1 MHNMLNNR
9 TRYFRGSQE
18 GPSKCRGNPCHIFPS
33 ICSDSGGFVL
43 MEASKMCLTLAKEH
57 HHRDLLGPWA
67 GGASLSCKSPI
78 TWLICR
84 QTMQLL
90 TLICQRWCTSSP
102 SCKRYNTWLK
112 VLCFAL
118 KLDFSKVLYFAQYY
132 PKLDLLKVLCIAQYH
147 PKLDYLKVLC
157 IAQYYSKLDFLKVH
171 CFAHYCNVTTNCAV
185 IFTCYPAN
193 VD

>member
-118 KLDFSKVLYFAQYY
+118 KVGLIESTLLCTILHYSRTYWKYFAN
-132 PKLDLLKVLCIAQYH
+132 
-147 PKLDYLKVLC
+147 
-157 IAQYYSKLDFLKVH
+157 VH
-171 CFAHYCNVTTNCAV
+171 CSNVTTHCAV
-185 IFTCYPAN
+185 IPTHYPAST
-193 VD
+193 D

>member
-9 TRYFRGSQE
+9 TRHFRGSQE

-33 ICSDSGGFVL
+33 ICSDSRGFVL

-102 SCKRYNTWLK
+102 SCKHYNTWLK
-112 VLCFAL
+112 VLSFAQCYTTVRL
-118 KLDFSKVLYFAQYY
+118 IESTLHNITLSRTYWKYFA
-132 PKLDLLKVLCIAQYH
+132 
-147 PKLDYLKVLC
+147 
-157 IAQYYSKLDFLKVH
+157 KVH
-171 CFAHYCNVTTNCAV
+171 RCNVATHCAV
-185 IFTCYPAN
+185 IFTYYPASI
-193 VD
+193 D

>member
-33 ICSDSGGFVL
+33 ICSDSRGFVL

-102 SCKRYNTWLK
+102 SYKRYNTW
-112 VLCFAL
+112 
-118 KLDFSKVLYFAQYY
+118 
-132 PKLDLLKVLCIAQYH
+132 LKVLCIAQYH

-171 CFAHYCNVTTNCAV
+171 CFAHCCNVTTNCAV
-185 IFTCYPAN
+185 IFTCYPASI
-193 VD
+193 DKDKSYLTYTKKEPDD

>member
-33 ICSDSGGFVL
+33 ICSDSRGFVL

-67 GGASLSCKSPI
+67 DGASLSCKSPI

-102 SCKRYNTWLK
+102 SYKRYNTWLK
-112 VLCFAL
+112 VLCL
-118 KLDFSKVLYFAQYY
+118 AQYY
-132 PKLDLLKVLCIAQYH
+132 PISWTYWKYFALHNITLSWTI
-147 PKLDYLKVLC
+147 C

-171 CFAHYCNVTTNCAV
+171 CFAHYCNVKTNYAV
-185 IFTCYPAN
+185 IFTCYPAS

>member
-33 ICSDSGGFVL
+33 ICSDSRGFVL

-90 TLICQRWCTSSP
+90 TLICQQWCTSSP

-112 VLCFAL
+112 VLCFA
-118 KLDFSKVLYFAQYY
+118 QYY
-132 PKLDLLKVLCIAQYH
+132 PISWTIWKYFALHNITLSWTFWKYIALHTVVTSQQIVL
-147 PKLDYLKVLC
+147 
-157 IAQYYSKLDFLKVH
+157 
-171 CFAHYCNVTTNCAV
+171 
-185 IFTCYPAN
+185 
-193 VD
+193 

>member
-33 ICSDSGGFVL
+33 ICSDSRGFVL
-43 MEASKMCLTLAKEH
+43 MEVSKMCLTLAKEH

-102 SCKRYNTWLK
+102 SYKRYNTWLK

-118 KLDFSKVLYFAQYY
+118 KLDLSKVL
-132 PKLDLLKVLCIAQYH
+132 LCTIFHYCRTYW
-147 PKLDYLKVLC
+147 K
-157 IAQYYSKLDFLKVH
+157 
-171 CFAHYCNVTTNCAV
+171 CFANGHRSNVTTYSDI
-185 IFTCYPAN
+185 IFTYHPASI
-193 VD
+193 D

>member
-33 ICSDSGGFVL
+33 ICSDSRGFVL

-112 VLCFAL
+112 VLCFA
-118 KLDFSKVLYFAQYY
+118 QYY
-132 PKLDLLKVLCIAQYH
+132 PISWT
-147 PKLDYLKVLC
+147 
-157 IAQYYSKLDFLKVH
+157 YSKY
-171 CFAHYCNVTTNCAV
+171 FALQNITLSWTIWKYFALHNITLSWTFWKYIALHTVVTSQQIV
-185 IFTCYPAN
+185 L
-193 VD
+193 